1 MLNFFKKNNKKA
13 GKVITL
19 KIDGMHC
26 TSCSMNIDGELEDL
40 PGVISA
46 TTSYAKS
53 QTKVNYDPEKVNS
66 GKIKKIIEALGYGVT
81 TS

>member
-1 MLNFFKKNNKKA
+1 MLNLFKKKRTGQVVKF
-13 GKVITL
+13 

-26 TSCSMNIDGELEDL
+26 TSCSMSIDGELEDT

-53 QTKVNYDPEKVNS
+53 LTTVEFNQDDVSKADLKKVIADLDYEA
-66 GKIKKIIEALGYGVT
+66 IEVK
-81 TS
+81 